1 MSGQWQ
7 WKKTKDNFIDF
18 SNAMEKIFE
27 NTRNKINKNVD
38 ASSHGQFDQTLAIE
52 ELKRLETLN
61 GLEAE
66 LLRTEFVTATGQI
79 TDELKSLRFQL
90 SQQHEELISQTPAA
104 IQKIHRK
111 TLT

>member
-1 MSGQWQ
+1 MAME
-7 WKKTKDNFIDF
+7 KTKDNVLDF

-27 NTRNKINKNVD
+27 NTRNKINLKNPD
-38 ASSHGQFDQTLAIE
+38 TSNHGQFDQTLAME

-79 TDELKSLRFQL
+79 TR
-90 SQQHEELISQTPAA
+90 
-104 IQKIHRK
+104 
-111 TLT
+111 